1 MLFALE
7 HIHHLHKCLLVYYY
21 IGRNI
26 VVKIKSIITAVVAA
40 FMTIM
45 QPISANAADTA
56 NKSIAVITAEDLASV
71 TGNGTYYIY
80 QDIDLEGFDWKGI
93 SDFSGTLLAYNH
105 SVIKNMSSDDCGL
118 FRKLSSGAMIKNIHL
133 ENANIKTNTKMLG
146 GLVSYIPASSKGV
159 EITDCSVNGMVR
171 TIYEGSSTINYCGG
185 IAGVVA
191 AKDCVISGCSSAAY
205 VGGVLGEGGIVGL
218 NYGKINDCAF
228 TGRIQNVKNA
238 PSEDPDEVKEDIY
251 YISFAS
257 GGISGVNYGSI
268 NNSAVLLS
276 DCDSAQYLGLISG
289 VNIKRK
295 GTIKNCVAL
304 GVDRWSDGG
313 DSENFNSSAN
323 VVKSKIFSKTLK
335 SWI

>member
-1 MLFALE
+1 MNTKL
-7 HIHHLHKCLLVYYY
+7 
-21 IGRNI
+21 
-26 VVKIKSIITAVVAA
+26 KSVIAAVAVA
-40 FMTIM
+40 FFTIL

-56 NKSIAVITAEDLASV
+56 NKSIAVLTAEDLASV
-71 TGNGTYYIY
+71 SGNGTYYIY

-105 SVIKNMSSDDCGL
+105 SVIKNMSSDSCGL
-118 FRKLSSGAMIKNIHL
+118 FRKLSSGAKIKNIHL

-146 GLVSYIPASSKGV
+146 GLVSYIPASSKSV
-159 EITDCSVNGMVR
+159 EIVDCSVNGMVS
-171 TIYEGSSTINYCGG
+171 TTYEGKSTMNYCGG

-238 PSEDPDEVKEDIY
+238 PSENPDEVMDEVY
-251 YISFAS
+251 YTSFAM
-257 GGISGVNYGSI
+257 GGITGVNFGNIS
-268 NNSAVLLS
+268 NSVVLFS
-276 DCDSAQYLGLISG
+276 DCGSAQYLGLISG
-289 VNIKRK
+289 VNIKGK
-295 GTIKNCVAL
+295 GTIKDCVAL
-304 GVDRWSDGG
+304 RADRWSDDG
-313 DSENFNSSAN
+313 DSENFNATAN
-323 VVKSKIFSKTLK
+323 SVKSKNFSKVLK